1 MEWLDE
7 RSGSVWSKHV
17 DKQGI
22 IRRVKTAK
30 AEANK
35 EERRQEEPEGG
46 YPRYEEEEEAG
57 AQKTKGKEGQLLPT
71 LLDVQTEDEAGDDR
85 CYASAK
91 GTSRPDEVYL
101 FVRDSNLRNNDYRQS
116 EALLIFSLSRVLTW
130 VARKGCVGPRIPIA
144 SPRQT
149 WPAQAR
155 GR

>member
-1 MEWLDE
+1 MDE

-22 IRRVKTAK
+22 ICRVKTTK

-46 YPRYEEEEEAG
+46 YPWYEENEEAG

-101 FVRDSNLRNNDYRQS
+101 FVRDSNLRNND
-116 EALLIFSLSRVLTW
+116 
-130 VARKGCVGPRIPIA
+130 
-144 SPRQT
+144 
-149 WPAQAR
+149 
-155 GR
+155 

>member
-1 MEWLDE
+1 MDE

-22 IRRVKTAK
+22 ICRVKTAK

-46 YPRYEEEEEAG
+46 YPWYEENEEAG
-57 AQKTKGKEGQLLPT
+57 AQKTKGKEGELLPT

-101 FVRDSNLRNNDYRQS
+101 FVRDSNLRNND
-116 EALLIFSLSRVLTW
+116 
-130 VARKGCVGPRIPIA
+130 
-144 SPRQT
+144 
-149 WPAQAR
+149 
-155 GR
+155 